1 MSHTECIPEG
11 EPKKMRDANQPL
23 NAQIIND
30 GAGTQDAVDLGNGIF
45 MSRDVSNLC
54 LVTTGDGDVLINTG
68 IIYSA
73 AENKRRFD
81 AVSDKPICKIVFTQ
95 SHEDHIGGWPT
106 FNAPGVETIGQAN
119 LPFVRTQYRDLGAA
133 MAARSRR
140 LWSRDQKRELTER
153 PEPVLTTTF
162 HDTHSFEL
170 GGRSFELLSV
180 PGGETVDSLA
190 VWLPDE
196 KIVFTGNMTGPIFG
210 HVPNL
215 YTVRGDRYRYVQWY
229 IDSVQRVIDLKPEVL
244 ITGHGEPIR
253 GAVSIR
259 DSLTRMRDA
268 AQYLRDATFEGMNAG
283 KSLWELMETI
293 TLSPELAIPQG
304 HGKVPWIV
312 RSIWEEHLGWFRY
325 ESTTE
330 LYGTPAN
337 SVFPDLIA
345 LAGGA
350 EPVLNLANRYLSESQ
365 PLKALHLAEAVK
377 PGSPSH
383 RRALEI
389 QLEAQKAILAAA
401 GRENFSEVR
410 WLESEIHRL
419 ETALTGTTP

>member
-1 MSHTECIPEG
+1 MQSIT
-11 EPKKMRDANQPL
+11 RDANQPL

-30 GAGTQDAVDLGNGIF
+30 GAGKQDAADLGHGIY
-45 MSRDVSNLC
+45 MSKDVSNLY
-54 LVTTGDGDVLINTG
+54 LVTTDVGNVLINTG

-81 AVSDKPICKIVFTQ
+81 AVSDKPIRKIVFTQ

-106 FNAPGVETIGQAN
+106 FNGPDIETIGQAN
-119 LPFVRTQYRDLGAA
+119 LPFVRTQFRDLGPA
-133 MAARSRR
+133 MGARSRR

-162 HDTHSFEL
+162 HDTHAFEL
-170 GGRSFELLSV
+170 GGRRFELLSV
-180 PGGETVDSLA
+180 PGGETVDSLV
-190 VWLPDE
+190 VWLPQDR
-196 KIVFTGNMTGPIFG
+196 IVFTGNMTGPIFG

-215 YTVRGDRYRYVQWY
+215 YTLRGDRYRYVQWY
-229 IDSVQRVIDLKPEVL
+229 IDSVQRVIDLEPEIL
-244 ITGHGEPIR
+244 ITGHGEPVR
-253 GAVSIR
+253 GAEKIR
-259 DSLTRMRDA
+259 ESLTRMRDA

-283 KSLWELMETI
+283 KSLWELVETI
-293 TLSPELAIPQG
+293 TLPPGLAIPQG

-312 RSIWEEHLGWFRY
+312 RSVWEEHLGWFRY

-330 LYGTPAN
+330 LYGTPPN

-350 EPVLNLANRYLSESQ
+350 EPVLDLADRYLAGGE
-365 PLKALHLAEAVK
+365 PLKALHVAEAIE
-377 PGSPSH
+377 PESPSH
-383 RRALEI
+383 RRALSV
-389 QLEAQKAILAAA
+389 QLVAQKAILEAA

-410 WLESEIHRL
+410 WLESEIRRL
-419 ETALTGTTP
+419 EAALEGEA